1 MNAAP
6 PTRPDTVAVRSELQ
20 DGSFVT
26 VTATRRARAGRAD
39 IKCSAPGA
47 PRLAARM
54 AQVAHL
60 ARHTEARYDS
70 RDQVVISMDRAPGE
84 QERDWELA
92 VVLADRA
99 VRGLLALPS
108 GALANGWSAQWQI
121 GRIDGHDV
129 DSAAPGALR
138 GGPGYLHHLG
148 ALTGQP
154 DVAASVSSARAWFP
168 LHSGGINDALCWVEV
183 SVYPLAAGAPAS
195 AAADEEAIA
204 APGLDGVRLQALR
217 QVLAGARHFDGEKA
231 ARWRTTVRFGQDGL
245 HGNSHEL
252 ALVLADRLARGRE
265 FVPRGRIIASGC
277 SSAWHAGLVEPVDA
291 LAPKCALIE
300 REAQLGDRVLLPR
313 AWEPD
318 LPPGLADAVRAKGAS
333 LVCVERI
340 GII

>member
-1 MNAAP
+1 MNAAQP
-6 PTRPDTVAVRSELQ
+6 KRPDTVAVCSQLR
-20 DGSFVT
+20 DGSVVT
-26 VTATRRARAGRAD
+26 VTATRRPRAGRAD

-47 PRLAARM
+47 PQLAARM

-60 ARHTEARYDS
+60 ARHTEARHDS
-70 RDQVVISMDRAPGE
+70 RDQVVISMDRAPDASA
-84 QERDWELA
+84 RDWELA

-99 VRGLLALPS
+99 VRGLLALPDKVV
-108 GALANGWSAQWQI
+108 ANGWSAQWQH

-129 DSAAPGALR
+129 DSGAPGALR
-138 GGPGYLHHLG
+138 GGPGHLHHLG

-183 SVYPLAAGAPAS
+183 SVYPLAAGAV
-195 AAADEEAIA
+195 AADEDAIA
-204 APGLDGVRLQALR
+204 APGLDGVRQQALR
-217 QVLAGARHFDGEKA
+217 DVLAGARHFDGEKA
-231 ARWRTTVRFGQDGL
+231 VRWRTTVRFGQDDFR
-245 HGNSHEL
+245 GNSHEL

-265 FVPRGRIIASGC
+265 FVPRGRIIASGA
-277 SSAWHAGLVEPVDA
+277 SSAWHAGLVEPVEG
-291 LAPKCALIE
+291 LVPKCALIE

-318 LPPGLADAVRAKGAS
+318 LPAGMREALRAKGAS